1 MLRARR
7 SAAGKNDGA
16 ASRRPGPRA
25 PAPLLAP
32 LLSVVPGQLFAAALA
47 HVKGLD
53 ADRPEGLSKVT
64 LAL

>member
-1 MLRARR
+1 MLLASG
-7 SAAGKNDGA
+7 SAAGKIDGA
-16 ASRRPGPRA
+16 AYRLPVPRA
-25 PAPLLAP
+25 SAPLLAP
-32 LLSVVPGQLFAAALA
+32 LLSVVPGELFAAALA